1 MSKRQIFNEKLRHS
15 LNSLLQVIP
24 HMEERSLLNC
34 LEYFLLECEKRNE
47 RLFSFDRIV
56 DDFESDRSLQ
66 KSSNNFEDGRA
77 NPESKVKDRN
87 FFFTLIEMLSIPLK
101 SAFFLDG
108 HTMECSKHIVSR
120 FGTDIIVDIANP
132 EAHKMK
138 GKFPNGW
145 KPNLEKAM
153 DYEFFQ
159 MLIDKKIKKKYGF
172 VWLDYCGTPRAIF
185 CRSIPLVFMA
195 DIITMEGYSKLVHT
209 TSPRNT
215 KDKDRTAIILDA
227 NIRAEA
233 AQNGFFVLRT
243 RLLIPFMSGSVRN
256 HVFIMRPYFE
266 RFPEMEKQGV
276 FANMTNEEIYKMD
289 ERYTQIAD
297 NLFAEHY
304 GKKSYIADAVS
315 SVGSDLEE
323 VHTQEYYTVGT
334 SKTVHTRFC
343 NAIESA
349 RRKKRSAF
357 KLNTFKGSYP
367 KNYKVCGFCK

>member
-1 MSKRQIFNEKLRHS
+1 MSKRQILNEKLRHS
-15 LNSLLQVIP
+15 LDSLLQVIP
-24 HMEERSLLNC
+24 HMEERSLMNC

-47 RLFSFDRIV
+47 RLFSLDRIV
-56 DDFESDRSLQ
+56 DDFESDKSLQ
-66 KSSNNFEDGRA
+66 KSSKKFEGNRA
-77 NPESKVKDRN
+77 TPESKVKDRN
-87 FFFTLIEMLSIPLK
+87 FFFTLIELLSIPLK

-120 FGTDIIVDIANP
+120 FGTNIIVDIANP

-159 MLIDKKIKKKYGF
+159 MLIDKNIKKKYGF
-172 VWLDYCGTPRAIF
+172 IWLDYCGTPRAIF

-195 DIITMEGYSKLVHT
+195 DIITMEGYSMKVHT
-209 TSPRNT
+209 TSPRN
-215 KDKDRTAIILDA
+215 KRDNDRNAVIILDA

-276 FANMTNEEIYKMD
+276 FANMSNEEIYKMD
-289 ERYTQIAD
+289 ERYTEIAD

-304 GKKSYIADAVS
+304 GKKSYIVDAVS
-315 SVGSDLEE
+315 SVSQD
-323 VHTQEYYTVGT
+323 TQEYYTVGT
-334 SKTVHTRFC
+334 SKTVHTHFC
-343 NAIESA
+343 AAIESA

-357 KLNTFKGSYP
+357 KLNTFKGPYP
-367 KNYKVCGFCK
+367 ENHKICGFCK